1 MPLKALFLVET
12 ISGALDKGVTYSLD
26 EHDGSDA
33 KVRQVP
39 SMSDMLICY
48 PTQMGMCLDSVIT
61 ATKNHLCKYH

>member
-1 MPLKALFLVET
+1 MKVYPFTLTNQLF
-12 ISGALDKGVTYSLD
+12 SGALDKGVTYSPD

-48 PTQMGMCLDSVIT
+48 PTQMGEFCLTD
-61 ATKNHLCKYH
+61 

>member
-1 MPLKALFLVET
+1 MFRLTCILTFT
-12 ISGALDKGVTYSLD
+12 GALDKGVTYSLD

-48 PTQMGMCLDSVIT
+48 PTQIGMGLDFQ
-61 ATKNHLCKYH
+61 